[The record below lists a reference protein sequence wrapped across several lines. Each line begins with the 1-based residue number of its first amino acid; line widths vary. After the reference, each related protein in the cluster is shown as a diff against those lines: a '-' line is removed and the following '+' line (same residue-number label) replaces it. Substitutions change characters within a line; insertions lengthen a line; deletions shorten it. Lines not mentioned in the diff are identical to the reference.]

1 MEICWAFEGTTSVR
15 EDSGQSRFSFT
26 IQGISIYWI
35 IFKKRRSSD
44 MNGGLVCIVAV
55 MMVQISA
62 LKMYSVYQGRGASEW
77 RVSRSLP
84 FGCYPDDF
92 LLSPGKVWSLYSDK
106 NVRKYVGNPI
116 AELTS
121 YNIKI
126 WCVYWS
132 PWNFIHTNQGS
143 ASCKSI
149 ETPNFWGVL
158 DICAALEK
166 TKTKDR
172 IPTVNFYGNLN
183 PHDKDKQGD
192 SIPSFRIVDE
202 QNDAQVGPFTPTSL
216 TEIADTARATITVTP
231 NPPSPMAYYRLQTK
245 TIEVSNVS
253 LEATERDIK
262 EFFSFS
268 GDIEYVEMQ
277 RSNEGSQVAYI
288 TFKDLQGA
296 ETALLLSGA
305 IIVGLSVSISLA
317 PDYKLPPAAFVPP
330 PVAQNKTPG
339 AGDSAIRKAEDVV
352 TGMLAKGFILGKD
365 AVKKDEKH
373 QLTSK
378 ASAKVASFDKK
389 IGFADKIQV
398 GTTIVGD
405 KVREVDQKFQV
416 SKKTKSAFATA
427 QQKVSSVGS
436 AIMKNRY
443 VCTGASWVTGAFSK
457 VAKAAGDV
465 GQKTKEKVGAAEEKR
480 KRNVVDDFAQIH
492 LSESP
497 IEQQPSK
504 PAAAQGLIL

>member
-1 MEICWAFEGTTSVR
+1 MVNQSSPFMEICWAFEGTTSVR

-132 PWNFIHTNQGS
+132 PWNFIHTNQRS

-149 ETPNFWGVL
+149 ETPSFLGVL

-202 QNDAQVGPFTPTSL
+202 QNDAQVGPFAPTSL
-216 TEIADTARATITVTP
+216 TEIADTVKADDLHEDHP
-231 NPPSPMAYYRLQTK
+231 Q
-245 TIEVSNVS
+245 
-253 LEATERDIK
+253 K
-262 EFFSFS
+262 E
-268 GDIEYVEMQ
+268 
-277 RSNEGSQVAYI
+277 
-288 TFKDLQGA
+288 
-296 ETALLLSGA
+296 
-305 IIVGLSVSISLA
+305 
-317 PDYKLPPAAFVPP
+317 
-330 PVAQNKTPG
+330 
-339 AGDSAIRKAEDVV
+339 
-352 TGMLAKGFILGKD
+352 
-365 AVKKDEKH
+365 
-373 QLTSK
+373 
-378 ASAKVASFDKK
+378 
-389 IGFADKIQV
+389 
-398 GTTIVGD
+398 
-405 KVREVDQKFQV
+405 
-416 SKKTKSAFATA
+416 
-427 QQKVSSVGS
+427 
-436 AIMKNRY
+436 
-443 VCTGASWVTGAFSK
+443 
-457 VAKAAGDV
+457 
-465 GQKTKEKVGAAEEKR
+465 
-480 KRNVVDDFAQIH
+480 
-492 LSESP
+492 
-497 IEQQPSK
+497 
-504 PAAAQGLIL
+504 